1 MSALRALVV
10 DDEHLARRGMVMRL
24 AGIPDIEV
32 VRECKNGEE
41 ALTAVQ
47 DEAPDVVFL
56 DIQMPGLTGFDLVQ
70 ELQADTMPS
79 IVFVTAF
86 DAYAVDAFR
95 INAVDYLLKPVED
108 DRLREAVEKVRQVH
122 SARDAVV
129 EKAQLLDLVVSLG
142 GSTADSET
150 QDAPTP
156 GFLPIKDEGEIR
168 FVPFDLIEWVD
179 AAGDYMCVHAGGE
192 THIMRSTMKELVA
205 RLSDPRFIRIH
216 RSTVV
221 NRDCIGSV
229 LPQSSGEFTLT
240 LKNGTRLKVSRGHKD
255 AIKELIGG

>member
-24 AGIPDIEV
+24 AGIPGVEV
-32 VRECKNGEE
+32 VRECQNGEE
-41 ALTAVQ
+41 ALTAVHA
-47 DEAPDVVFL
+47 EAPDVVFL
-56 DIQMPGLTGFDLVQ
+56 DIQMPGLTGFDVVQ
-70 ELQADTMPS
+70 RLQADTMPS

-95 INAVDYLLKPVED
+95 INAVDFLLKPVED
-108 DRLREAVEKVRQVH
+108 DRLREAVERVLRVR

-142 GSTADSET
+142 GSSEAHDT
-150 QDAPTP
+150 PTP

-216 RSTVV
+216 RSTMV

-229 LPQSSGEFTLT
+229 QPQSSGEFALT
-240 LKNGTRLKVSRGHKD
+240 LNNGARLKVSRGHKD